1 MLLFIGIVEDPECV
15 DEDDDDEYVLEGCN
29 ILRRLILYSFSFALL
44 FFHCISLLSFP
55 SIVAVRYT
63 VGNNIS
69 DVMVY
74 KHGIFIIN
82 GTVPKMNLNAVC
94 MLDTCFRV
102 GFLYTPATPH
112 SAVKRKKK
120 LNMRKTI
127 NEIKDAVALQGYNH
141 ISQLTAH
148 SIIEV
153 RKSTAFST
161 FVFSVVYP
169 FIFASKPQAI
179 ILKQQNESYV
189 ITKLHRNSREESV
202 EKCID

>member
-1 MLLFIGIVEDPECV
+1 
-15 DEDDDDEYVLEGCN
+15 
-29 ILRRLILYSFSFALL
+29 
-44 FFHCISLLSFP
+44 
-55 SIVAVRYT
+55 
-63 VGNNIS
+63 
-69 DVMVY
+69 
-74 KHGIFIIN
+74 
-82 GTVPKMNLNAVC
+82 
-94 MLDTCFRV
+94 
-102 GFLYTPATPH
+102 
-112 SAVKRKKK
+112 
-120 LNMRKTI
+120 MRKTI
-127 NEIKDAVALQGYNH
+127 NEIKDAVALQGYNN

-179 ILKQQNESYV
+179 ILKHQNESYV